1 MGANSEIRA
10 MEELV
15 DRLASAVAN
24 QRRLEGLRQRIEE
37 LAEHLDVLADAWD
50 PRPGIGL
57 GACERDQRQMVS
69 DTYRYNALLVR
80 GLLDDATERT
90 ASDLSHEAQALA
102 VVDELRQAGLLAV
115 GQERPVAPTE
125 REVRYVTEWG
135 PVSKWPDLPMHR
147 TEAGWPNCATCEGGG
162 CPDCT
167 DPA

>member
-24 QRRLEGLRQRIEE
+24 QLRLEGLRQRIEE

-102 VVDELRQAGLLAV
+102 VVDELRQAGLLAT
-115 GQERPVAPTE
+115 GQERPVALTE
-125 REVRYVTEWG
+125 RKVRYVTEWG